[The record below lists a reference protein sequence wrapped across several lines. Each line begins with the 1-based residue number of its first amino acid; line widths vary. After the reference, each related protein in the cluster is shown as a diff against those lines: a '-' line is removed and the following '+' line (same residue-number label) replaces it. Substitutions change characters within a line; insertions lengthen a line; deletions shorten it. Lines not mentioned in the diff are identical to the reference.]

1 MTDLR
6 PEYGDTQDG
15 PRLDQNERTDSER
28 IDGILVQTR
37 ADLSGA
43 DVATVEKSLRTRL
56 SDAGFALDD
65 DEIAALARDLAS
77 GSAGSDDS
85 DAPGAGA
92 AL

>member
-28 IDGILVQTR
+28 LDGILVQTR
-37 ADLSGA
+37 ADLPGA
-43 DVATVEKSLRTRL
+43 DSATIEKALRTRL
-56 SDAGFALDD
+56 SDAGFALG
-65 DEIAALARDLAS
+65 DEEISALARDLAAES
-77 GSAGSDDS
+77 DADSA
-85 DAPGAGA
+85 APGADA